1 MSRAEATGIR
11 SRDLHRSELV
21 TVRDVRCRP
30 ETLACGCEECSS
42 RHALVFTRRGA
53 FVFHDGNKRT
63 VMDANHV
70 AFFNAGQP
78 RRISH
83 LDIGGDDCTALS
95 FSDELLDEAVAA
107 AGVPTSDRRHR
118 PFPVRNALIAPDLM
132 LSSQIFFD
140 DLTQGDKTGLKT
152 EERGLELLRQ
162 ALRSIPGL
170 LAENI
175 THVARKPSATRRLSL
190 AAQEWVTTRP
200 FENWTLDCL
209 ARNVGSSPYHLSRV
223 FRAETGSTLHQYRLR
238 LRLAAAVRTILEG
251 CDDLTALALDL
262 GFSSH
267 SHFTEA
273 FRRRFGLAPSSLRAR
288 TNRDQR
294 AQLRKNSTAGL
305 SPIR

>member
-1 MSRAEATGIR
+1 MAIR
-11 SRDLHRSELV
+11 SRDLHRSELL

-42 RHALVFTRRGA
+42 RHALVFTRQGA
-53 FVFHDGNKRT
+53 FVFHDGNKRA

-78 RRISH
+78 RRVSH
-83 LDIGGDDCTALS
+83 LDIAGDDCTALS
-95 FSDELLDEAVAA
+95 FSDELLDEAVATP
-107 AGVPTSDRRHR
+107 GVPTPDRRNR
-118 PFPVRNALIAPDLM
+118 PFPVRNALIVPDLT
-132 LSSQIFFD
+132 LRSQIFFD
-140 DLTQGDKTGLKT
+140 DLAQGDKTALKT

-162 ALRSIPGL
+162 ALRSIPRL

-175 THVARKPSATRRLSL
+175 TPASRKSSATRRLSL
-190 AAQEWVTTRP
+190 AAQEWVAARP
-200 FENWTLDCL
+200 FDNWTLDCL

-223 FRAETGSTLHQYRLR
+223 FRAETGSTIHQYRLR
-238 LRLAAAVRTILEG
+238 LRLAAAVRAILEG
-251 CDDLTALALDL
+251 CNDLTGLAFDL

-273 FRRRFGLAPSSLRAR
+273 FRRRFGIAPSSLRAR
-288 TNRDQR
+288 TNRERR
-294 AQLRKNSTAGL
+294 AQLRKNSTAAL